1 MMRFLS
7 TAAIAL
13 TFSIGG
19 SAVAL
24 AQSDASEFEAGLH
37 FEILTPAQAPTTE
50 GAGVEVTE
58 MFWYGC
64 PHCYAFEP
72 FLEAWQTQKA
82 DYIRFVRIPVM
93 WNPVHRLHAQA
104 HYTAV
109 ALGKID
115 EMHTALFDE
124 IHKNGNFLDSEQS
137 LAAFFGRFGVS
148 AADFA
153 RAFNSDEVK
162 AKLQAADEIGRR
174 YRVRSVP
181 SIIVNGKY
189 SSNGSMAGGYDRL
202 LRLVDELAAAENASR

>member
-13 TFSIGG
+13 TFAAGG
-19 SAVAL
+19 PAL
-24 AQSDASEFEAGLH
+24 AFAQADDGEFRAGLH
-37 FEILTPAQAPTTE
+37 YEELTPPQGPTTE

-72 FLEAWQTQKA
+72 FIEAWQEHKA
-82 DYIRFVRIPVM
+82 DYIRFVRVPVM

-104 HYTAV
+104 HYTAI
-109 ALGKID
+109 ALGKLD
-115 EMHTALFDE
+115 EMHKAFFDE
-124 IHKNGNFLDSEQS
+124 IHQNGNFLDSEQA

-148 AADFA
+148 ADDFA

-181 SIIVNGKY
+181 SIIVNGRY
-189 SSNGSMAGGYDRL
+189 SSNGSMAEGYDRL
-202 LRLVDELAAAENASR
+202 LRLVDQFAASENAAR